1 MKLKSLVGTVASAA
15 ALLVGG
21 QASAIPVALE
31 LALLVDTSGSVTA
44 AEYAL
49 QRDGYMNAFL
59 NATVQANIATLTGGI
74 AVLYMEWSG
83 TGQQIVKQNWIHI
96 SNAAQATA
104 FANTIG
110 TFTQAFSG
118 STAPGSA
125 LNFATPLFGTET
137 GGAGNGFESARQ
149 VIDVSGD
156 GAENVGANTL
166 AARNAAL
173 AAGVDTI
180 IGLAILGEAGLA
192 TFYQNNIVGGTN
204 AFLEIA
210 ANFSDFQDAVTRKIG
225 REIINVPEPG
235 SLALV
240 GLALA
245 AVGVAT
251 RRKA

>member
-83 TGQQIVKQNWIHI
+83 AGQQAVKQNWIHI

-137 GGAGNGFESARQ
+137 GGADNGFESARQ

-156 GAENVGANTL
+156 GAQNAGANTL

-180 IGLAILGEAGLA
+180 NGLAILGEAGLA
-192 TFYQNNIVGGTN
+192 LFYQNNIVGGTN

-210 ANFSDFQDAVTRKIG
+210 ANFSDFQDAVIRKIG

>member
-137 GGAGNGFESARQ
+137 GGADNGFESARQ

-180 IGLAILGEAGLA
+180 NGLAILGEAGLA

-210 ANFSDFQDAVTRKIG
+210 ANFTDFQDAVIRKIG

>member
-156 GAENVGANTL
+156 GAQNAGANTL

-180 IGLAILGEAGLA
+180 NGLAILGEVGLA
-192 TFYQNNIVGGTN
+192 AFYQNNIVGGTN

-210 ANFSDFQDAVTRKIG
+210 ANFSDFQDAVIRKIG

>member
-83 TGQQIVKQNWIHI
+83 TAQQVVKQNWIHI

-137 GGAGNGFESARQ
+137 GGADNGFESARQ

-156 GAENVGANTL
+156 GAQNAGANTL

-180 IGLAILGEAGLA
+180 NGLAILGEAGLA

-210 ANFSDFQDAVTRKIG
+210 ANFTDFQDAVTRKIG